1 MAFTNFKWFKHLIVL
16 SQRFQRNKKNCEGRK
31 YQSNIPLPAF
41 SPILWSVVYRLGGM
55 LCGVWNAG
63 YFKNYNTGKHE
74 KNIFVSMNCDKVSK
88 RKAQLTT
95 LKF

>member
-1 MAFTNFKWFKHLIVL
+1 
-16 SQRFQRNKKNCEGRK
+16 
-31 YQSNIPLPAF
+31 
-41 SPILWSVVYRLGGM
+41 M

-63 YFKNYNTGKHE
+63 YFENYNTGKRE

-88 RKAQLTT
+88 TKAQLTT